1 MKKNIATWLVF
12 ILLFSLLSGN
22 VSAAKVTGKENAR
35 NGNDKERVIILFKE
49 KVDKNLVSNAKG
61 QVNREYKHV
70 PALAISVPATAI
82 KGLRNN
88 PNVAAVEK
96 DDVVQVSAQ
105 TQDWG
110 IQRIN
115 AQKTWS
121 SGVTGKGTKIAVIDT
136 GISTHEDLVIAGG
149 VAFTDYTTS
158 YQDDN
163 GHGTHV
169 AGIIGAK
176 NNTIGTIGVAPD
188 ANIYAVKAL
197 DADGSGYVSDIISGI
212 DWSITN
218 QMNIINLSLGL
229 SSESLALKEVVN
241 KAYNSGVLVVA
252 AAGNSGKTDGT
263 GDTVNYP
270 ARYDST
276 IAVAATNSLDA
287 RAYFS
292 STGMAVDVAAPGD
305 RILSTFIGNQY
316 VYMSGTSMAAPYV
329 AGNLALLKQADPMLS
344 ASDLRKKLE
353 SNVVDLGLVGKDTF
367 FGFGLIQA
375 PIVLANTPAPVAL
388 TTNTTVSTNKTSYL
402 GGERVTITTKV
413 VDAKGVALSNA
424 NVTLSITSPTGRIT
438 TLKGLTNVN
447 GAFTCYM
454 STSLFTVK
462 GFYKVKSET
471 TKQNYTSS
479 SATTSFQVR

>member
-1 MKKNIATWLVF
+1 M
-12 ILLFSLLSGN
+12 
-22 VSAAKVTGKENAR
+22 
-35 NGNDKERVIILFKE
+35 
-49 KVDKNLVSNAKG
+49 
-61 QVNREYKHV
+61 
-70 PALAISVPATAI
+70 
-82 KGLRNN
+82 
-88 PNVAAVEK
+88 
-96 DDVVQVSAQ
+96 
-105 TQDWG
+105 
-110 IQRIN
+110 
-115 AQKTWS
+115 
-121 SGVTGKGTKIAVIDT
+121 
-136 GISTHEDLVIAGG
+136 
-149 VAFTDYTTS
+149 
-158 YQDDN
+158 
-163 GHGTHV
+163 
-169 AGIIGAK
+169 
-176 NNTIGTIGVAPD
+176 
-188 ANIYAVKAL
+188 

-292 STGMAVDVAAPGD
+292 STGTAVDVAAPGD

-329 AGNLALLKQADPMLS
+329 AGNLALLKQAYPMLS

-424 NVTLSITSPTGRIT
+424 NVTLSITSPTVRIT